1 MIFIGP
7 FAYRRDRVIYLNAF
21 SGDATTEFPS
31 TLQMARGG
39 VSLKLAPPLII
50 YIFSIIII
58 KFVDCVAFTMHLK
71 ILADAMGLGK
81 TIMTISLLLTH
92 SGHGLSVSYP
102 TSQSSSEDIEVPDIS
117 DLPKKVPKFSGF
129 DKLLKQ
135 KNTVED
141 GGCLIICPMTLLGQ
155 WKVVIVILKNINCSS
170 AYVHEYQFLTC
181 TVINLL
187 YSRVI

>member
-1 MIFIGP
+1 
-7 FAYRRDRVIYLNAF
+7 
-21 SGDATTEFPS
+21 
-31 TLQMARGG
+31 
-39 VSLKLAPPLII
+39 
-50 YIFSIIII
+50 
-58 KFVDCVAFTMHLK
+58 MHLK

-117 DLPKKVPKFSGF
+117 DHSSDLPKKVPKFSGF

-155 WKVVIVILKNINCSS
+155 WKVVIVILKKIF
-170 AYVHEYQFLTC
+170 VVLLTC
-181 TVINLL
+181 TNT
-187 YSRVI
+187 SF